1 MTRFGETRSDPARRA
16 ATLRVVAPRAGLDL
30 QAEMLRLCARI
41 GFSPPR
47 S

>member
-1 MTRFGETRSDPARRA
+1 MFCSGPPAPAPSRPGARRQP
-16 ATLRVVAPRAGLDL
+16 VSPRAGLDL
-30 QAEMLRLCARI
+30 HAEMLRLCARI